1 VTNDDFEVLEMRPG
15 NHFGAS
21 DLLRIPDI
29 EFLGNIKAGAKGVK
43 VMVIP
48 NPDQVLQL
56 WERKN
61 LQEKL
66 KNSLDTLKIMVENK
80 YGLG

>member
-29 EFLGNIKAGAKGVK
+29 ECLSNIKAGAKGVK

-48 NPDQVLQL
+48 NPDQVL
-56 WERKN
+56 
-61 LQEKL
+61 
-66 KNSLDTLKIMVENK
+66 
-80 YGLG
+80 